1 MKKVVL
7 VGLIS
12 VLGFGLVA
20 CTGDQITN
28 SLEDTVD
35 LLIATEPI
43 IATAVGVNPA
53 TQSLISNYLGAASSC
68 VTAAVGVLSNDA
80 GLSVAEVGV
89 VIVSACSSVVAP
101 SLPSGT
107 PSTIV
112 AALNSIANALKIF
125 LGNIQTMQASLVSEP
140 EFSNSF
146 FGSSKPASL
155 RKLDQRKLARIR
167 AKLAKLPKK

>member
-1 MKKVVL
+1 
-7 VGLIS
+7 
-12 VLGFGLVA
+12 
-20 CTGDQITN
+20 
-28 SLEDTVD
+28 
-35 LLIATEPI
+35 
-43 IATAVGVNPA
+43 
-53 TQSLISNYLGAASSC
+53 
-68 VTAAVGVLSNDA
+68 
-80 GLSVAEVGV
+80 
-89 VIVSACSSVVAP
+89 
-101 SLPSGT
+101 LPSGT